1 MIKKQFSLIAVMMSL
16 LTTFSVLAEQEKLKI
31 SGFGTLAS
39 ATADT
44 RTYQFRTDRS
54 QAEAAKKDGLAFKPL
69 SLIGLQVDYSFS
81 ANLDFVGQFVYREQD
96 EQNLDSI
103 AQMAFL
109 RYRITPSWQLRAGR
123 LAADIFHFSDTRDV
137 SIAYPWVK
145 VPTEVYGIV
154 PARSF
159 DGADISYLKPYRDFN
174 LKIKTFWGQG
184 ESDYTRNDYSPVIF
198 NDLRSVGIELAS
210 FDWSVAFKH
219 TRIEAENDNADIA
232 LVTSG
237 VEQLQQFWS
246 GATAFADSLSL
257 RGASIQYTSVYLNRF
272 LGDWEVSGEL
282 SHIDSDSIAL
292 RPSLNGFVNISY
304 FHGAHTFYGLYSFA
318 KTDAYFL
325 REEQPNFPINANTAE
340 LAVFVEEVASTL
352 AHYQQ
357 SFSLGWRWDVKE
369 NLAFKVQVERT
380 DIEARGSGLRAR
392 EGLVVDDDEDN
403 IAHTLFL
410 ALNFSF

>member
-1 MIKKQFSLIAVMMSL
+1 M
-16 LTTFSVLAEQEKLKI
+16 
-31 SGFGTLAS
+31 
-39 ATADT
+39 
-44 RTYQFRTDRS
+44 
-54 QAEAAKKDGLAFKPL
+54 
-69 SLIGLQVDYSFS
+69 
-81 ANLDFVGQFVYREQD
+81 
-96 EQNLDSI
+96 
-103 AQMAFL
+103 
-109 RYRITPSWQLRAGR
+109 
-123 LAADIFHFSDTRDV
+123 
-137 SIAYPWVK
+137 
-145 VPTEVYGIV
+145 
-154 PARSF
+154 
-159 DGADISYLKPYRDFN
+159 
-174 LKIKTFWGQG
+174 
-184 ESDYTRNDYSPVIF
+184 
-198 NDLRSVGIELAS
+198 
-210 FDWSVAFKH
+210 
-219 TRIEAENDNADIA
+219 
-232 LVTSG
+232 
-237 VEQLQQFWS
+237 
-246 GATAFADSLSL
+246 SL